1 MKYNCS
7 QCKYATDDK
16 SNFNKHIKSTSHTP
30 LPSSVNIGKHTSFVC
45 QACNKVYS
53 SKQSLSRHRLHYCT
67 VIQNQDNSNYQ
78 YTMTQ
83 ESGVSGLL
91 NENNELKEQVSDLS
105 NQVKVLIQMMS
116 ENKMVPINNT
126 TNNTNNT
133 TNYNLSVK
141 NYIQKKYPNAPA
153 LKGVTDYSQLLYK
166 NYTLMDTLVYNYE
179 NNNLHKY
186 IGNFI
191 IKCYKKDNPAEQS
204 MCQTTCSLTR

>member
-1 MKYNCS
+1 
-7 QCKYATDDK
+7 
-16 SNFNKHIKSTSHTP
+16 
-30 LPSSVNIGKHTSFVC
+30 
-45 QACNKVYS
+45 
-53 SKQSLSRHRLHYCT
+53 
-67 VIQNQDNSNYQ
+67 
-78 YTMTQ
+78 MTQ